1 MQKLVV
7 ATKNAGKLKEV
18 KALLAN
24 YPFYVLSLADF
35 PDLPEIAE
43 TGLNFAENAGIKATA
58 VAEHTGLM
66 ALGDDS
72 GLEVDFLDG
81 APGVFSARFAGED
94 ADDRLNNQ
102 MLLSLLAGVPLEQRT
117 ARFRCVMA
125 LAIPGDRQ
133 VYFTE
138 GTCPGLIGDE
148 PVGEQGFGY
157 DPIFILPEKGLTLA
171 QLDLETKNQVSHRAQ
186 ALKKAVALLLTA
198 SQGNREVVAED
209 APVEVK

>member
-24 YPFYVLSLADF
+24 YPFTVLSLADF
-35 PDLPEIAE
+35 SDLPEIAE
-43 TGLNFAENAGIKATA
+43 TGLTFAENARIKAMA

-72 GLEVDFLDG
+72 GLEVDYLDG
-81 APGVFSARFAGED
+81 APGVFSARFAGEG

-102 MLLSLLAGVPLEQRT
+102 KLLSLLAGVPPEQRT

-125 LAIPGDRQ
+125 LVIPGNRQ

-138 GTCPGLIGDE
+138 GTCPGLIGNE

-171 QLDLETKNQVSHRAQ
+171 QLDLQTKNQVSHRAK
-186 ALKKAVALLLTA
+186 ALKKAVALLLAA
-198 SQGNREVVAED
+198 SPANCGVAAD
-209 APVEVK
+209 VPVK